1 MTEAVE
7 VNFDGLVGLTHN
19 FGGLS
24 HGNIA
29 SATNKNQISS
39 PKQAALEGLEKA
51 LTLRNMGL
59 VQGILPPHERPF
71 LPALK
76 RLGFSG
82 SDKSILE
89 KAFSTNP
96 QLVANVSASSNMWA
110 ANAATISPASDC
122 SDKRLHATP
131 ANLHTM
137 VHRAIEDGQTSR
149 TLSKLF
155 ENEEY
160 FQVHKPLPHHALTS
174 DEGAANHNRM
184 CAEYGQKGL
193 EIFIYGRDGFEN
205 YDAKFPARQT
215 RQTGEIISRFHGL
228 DDAHTIHSRQSKKAI
243 EAGAFHNDVVAV
255 TNKNL
260 LFFHE
265 YAFEDKDGLQNE
277 IKQKAQNLFEPIF
290 IEVLNRDVPI
300 EDAIKSYLFN
310 TQIVSSPNE
319 NGLMT
324 IIAPMECAQNLNV
337 KRYLEYLIAGNSPIG
352 AVRFVDVRGSMR
364 NGGGPACLRLRVVL
378 TPEEIS
384 KLGGRMLLS
393 DKLHGELVAWVEK
406 HYRDELSP
414 KDLGDY
420 SLVEEGRAA
429 LDELTQIMHLGSDF
443 YDFQRI

>member
-137 VHRAIEDGQTSR
+137 VHRAIEDGQT
-149 TLSKLF
+149 LSL
-155 ENEEY
+155 
-160 FQVHKPLPHHALTS
+160 
-174 DEGAANHNRM
+174 
-184 CAEYGQKGL
+184 
-193 EIFIYGRDGFEN
+193 
-205 YDAKFPARQT
+205 
-215 RQTGEIISRFHGL
+215 
-228 DDAHTIHSRQSKKAI
+228 IHI
-243 EAGAFHNDVVAV
+243 
-255 TNKNL
+255 
-260 LFFHE
+260 
-265 YAFEDKDGLQNE
+265 
-277 IKQKAQNLFEPIF
+277 
-290 IEVLNRDVPI
+290 
-300 EDAIKSYLFN
+300 
-310 TQIVSSPNE
+310 
-319 NGLMT
+319 
-324 IIAPMECAQNLNV
+324 
-337 KRYLEYLIAGNSPIG
+337 
-352 AVRFVDVRGSMR
+352 
-364 NGGGPACLRLRVVL
+364 
-378 TPEEIS
+378 
-384 KLGGRMLLS
+384 
-393 DKLHGELVAWVEK
+393 
-406 HYRDELSP
+406 
-414 KDLGDY
+414 
-420 SLVEEGRAA
+420 
-429 LDELTQIMHLGSDF
+429 
-443 YDFQRI
+443 